1 MKEPTVKQEPALPA
15 APAPAAPAQPTPV
28 TATTVTPD
36 PSGQPTYDS
45 NPFTLS
51 FRGFGMLVD
60 HAKGVVILLAVFG
73 FLNFIGGQFN
83 SGSDYNFESNSSN
96 ISSSEILEDGTLASV
111 DDFEITLVGVAT
123 GLSAAMILILAVVLI
138 GALFITVVG
147 GAVAAAAVSSVNKK
161 DMSIGQAFSAMGSRF
176 GVLYHSTVISGFK
189 VLGGLLLF
197 IIPGVR
203 AGLRYS
209 AVPYIAMAETDL
221 DAHAVLARSKSLYN
235 KHLMEV
241 FGIGFVGGLVPLIGE
256 SVKAAGMA
264 LSHQQ
269 LAAYDA
275 AKLQT
280 PKTHW
285 ANYAIFG
292 IIALFLV
299 LLSVLVAIIAIAFS

>member
-1 MKEPTVKQEPALPA
+1 MKEPTVNP
-15 APAPAAPAQPTPV
+15 APAQPAPV
-28 TATTVTPD
+28 SATTVTPD
-36 PSGQPTYDS
+36 PSGQPAYDS

-83 SGSDYNFESNSSN
+83 SGSDYNFESDSN

-123 GLSAAMILILAVVLI
+123 GLSVAMILILGVVLI

-197 IIPGVR
+197 IVPGIR

-241 FGIGFVGGLVPLIGE
+241 FGIGFVGGLVPIIGE

-264 LSHQQ
+264 SSHQQ
-269 LAAYDA
+269 LAAYA
-275 AKLQT
+275 EAKLQT

-285 ANYAIFG
+285 ANYVVVGVVIFMT
-292 IIALFLV
+292 IAMLLIFSLF
-299 LLSVLVAIIAIAFS
+299 VAWGAGHGAGGF